1 MEKLKYLHLV
11 GGKGRPMP
19 AMVIENP
26 TSEESYA
33 KLGIL
38 NNAIM
43 VDSDL
48 PAERFIGDLYRNLPT
63 PSLLN
68 DFLRSL
74 AMRRQAN
81 INPKARMIETFL
93 GSAGAG
99 KTFQAEL
106 LGRLVAQKG
115 AVLVDCGGKN
125 LRELLFETL
134 VDNEKAKDLFAKIDD
149 LLQQYNETQ
158 DDALAPSIE
167 ILKNGL
173 GDAFSQS
180 ETGRVG
186 IDWKKASHDGIL
198 QSKAAKKALDF
209 VCKAYNLK
217 KIDTSVLGLKTQEGP
232 LIRAWREGRPIILDE
247 YNKSKEGTGAALQV
261 LLQVFTGEKSQH
273 TVQGEGLSFTF
284 KREDK
289 KPAFFVTVTGNTTAD
304 GGSTH
309 GLEQSAYSRLSPKFV
324 NDPTLYDWQHRICQ
338 SLTGVPL
345 STLYLSQKERWD
357 WRFGQA
363 LRKGNPDPFAKLC
376 KQIRLAGLS
385 EDEKECVPSWQLT
398 LIEHWPEVI
407 KASEQMAQF
416 YLAWSNAI
424 NPNSSASNDYLHE
437 VDDEYAKM
445 LGMNLRKM
453 IEHINTA
460 VQPLVMG
467 TTADVN
473 DWDLDA
479 PLEQMRAFHSQSAQ
493 FNVLSG
499 LGTRLMMT
507 IIENVN
513 NSTFANDPNPA
524 MRKSDLRNYLYTVME
539 ENGIIPMHKK
549 GAHRGGIQTLEEL
562 LNIRSDEER
571 QNANDMDVYAMICEG
586 LRERYPTLA
595 NVPNEQLIA
604 PKALELAMMEN
615 STDTED
621 RIIMVNVDDI
631 VAFSQTPFSSFKVQE
646 SQPNDVAR
654 ISFMQVVDSLI
665 LPTGQQAIE
674 QMSKSRIGWKMNE
687 QLNILGIDLGDTQEE
702 NALEDGNED
711 VTINAL
717 ETMDGDIVFAYN
729 FNTKEAL
736 MIGPFALAT
745 EFKEALRKQHIDYYS
760 VADDAQIINN
770 ALALLADDKLQSLIE
785 EAENKFMANGQTLP
799 EIVKHKVYPTISLQP
814 AGRQYE

>member
-26 TSEESYA
+26 TSNESYEV
-33 KLGIL
+33 LGIL
-38 NNAIM
+38 DHAIE

-68 DFLRSL
+68 DFLKSL

-81 INPKARMIETFL
+81 INPKARMLETFL

-106 LGRLVAQKG
+106 LGRLVAEKG

-125 LRELLFETL
+125 MRELLFETL

-149 LLQQYNETQ
+149 LLQQYNETK
-158 DDALAPSIE
+158 DEALAPSIN

-173 GDAFSQS
+173 GDAFNQS

-186 IDWKKASHDGIL
+186 IDWQKASRDGIL

-209 VCKAYNLK
+209 VCKVYNLK
-217 KIDTSVLGLKTQEGP
+217 KVDTSVLGLKTQEGP

-247 YNKSKEGTGAALQV
+247 YNKCKENTSASLQV

-289 KPAFFVTVTGNTTAD
+289 KPGFFVTVTGNTTAD

-309 GLEQSAYSRLSPKFV
+309 GLEQSAYSRLCPKFV

-357 WRFGQA
+357 IRNAQA
-363 LRKGNPDPFAKLC
+363 MQKRMPDPFAKLC

-385 EDEKECVPSWQLT
+385 EEEKECVPSWQLK
-398 LIEHWPEVI
+398 LIDHWPEVI
-407 KASEQMAQF
+407 KASEQMARF
-416 YLAWSNAI
+416 YQAWSNAI
-424 NPNSSASNDYLHE
+424 NPYSNVLNESLHE
-437 VDDEYAKM
+437 IDDEYAKM
-445 LGMNLRKM
+445 FGVNLRKM
-453 IEHINTA
+453 IEHINIA
-460 VQPLVMG
+460 IQPLVTG

-473 DWDLDA
+473 DWDLDT
-479 PLEQMRAFHSQSAQ
+479 PLEQMRAPTSRQTQ
-493 FNVLSG
+493 FNVLPE
-499 LGTRLMMT
+499 LGSRLMMT

-513 NSTFANDPNPA
+513 NATFANDPNPEVR
-524 MRKSDLRNYLYTVME
+524 MSGLRNYLYTVME
-539 ENGIIPMHKK
+539 ENGIISMSKK
-549 GAHRGGIQTLEEL
+549 GVHRGGIQTLEEL
-562 LNIRSDEER
+562 LNISSADEQEKSK
-571 QNANDMDVYAMICEG
+571 NIDVYALICDC
-586 LRERYPTLA
+586 LRERYPELEKLA
-595 NVPNEQLIA
+595 NEQIIA
-604 PKALELAMMEN
+604 PKALELALMEN
-615 STDTED
+615 KIDTDD
-621 RIIMVNVDDI
+621 RILMVNVDNFA
-631 VAFSQTPFSSFKVQE
+631 AFSQKPFGTFKVQE
-646 SQPNDVAR
+646 SASDETSQ
-654 ISFMQVVDSLI
+654 ISFMQFMNSLI
-665 LPTGQQAIE
+665 LPTGQKTFE
-674 QMSKSRIGWKMNE
+674 QLAKNRFGWQMNE
-687 QLNILGIDLGDTQEE
+687 KLNILGLELDNSQEK
-702 NALEDGNED
+702 NALENDKTG

-717 ETMDGDIVFAYN
+717 ETMDGDIILVHN
-729 FNTKEAL
+729 FNKKESL
-736 MIGPFALAT
+736 MIGPFALLSD
-745 EFKEALRKQHIDYYS
+745 FKMALRKQHIDYCS
-760 VADDAQIINN
+760 IADDAQTINN
-770 ALALLADDKLQSLIE
+770 AFTMVAEDNIQGVLDDAMI
-785 EAENKFMANGQTLP
+785 KFASDGKTLP
-799 EIVKHKVYPTISLQP
+799 EIVKHKVHPTIFLQSE
-814 AGRQYE
+814 GRQYE